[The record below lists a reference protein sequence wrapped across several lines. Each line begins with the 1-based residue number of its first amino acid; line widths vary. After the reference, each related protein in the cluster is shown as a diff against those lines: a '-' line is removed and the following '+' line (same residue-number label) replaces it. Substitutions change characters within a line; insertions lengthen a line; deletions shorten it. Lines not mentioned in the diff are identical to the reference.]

1 MSNVCP
7 KGHFSSDPDYCSECG
22 APLQAVVSIAS
33 TPRSHGSAARNSPV
47 TAPASV
53 DSANCPD
60 CMTPRPANARF
71 CEVCRFDFVAGKS
84 FSGLGSSDA
93 TPSLASPVVAQPA
106 PNMQST
112 ARAVADVAPPVVTP
126 SAAAVVAGVGPAPR
140 LLLRIVVDA
149 SLNKDPDPESPCPIN
164 APERIFH
171 LDLEENTLGR
181 QFESNGVHP
190 EIVVQDPGI
199 SRRHLKFIRDDNEH
213 FSVLE
218 LGSANGTEC
227 NGKVLEPGVVTAVQP
242 GDQLTLG
249 MWTRV
254 HVQAR

>member
-22 APLQAVVSIAS
+22 APLQAVAS
-33 TPRSHGSAARNSPV
+33 APSAPRSSGSAARNHQSAAV
-47 TAPASV
+47 ASV

-71 CEVCRFDFVAGKS
+71 CEVCRFDFVANKS
-84 FSGLGSSDA
+84 FSGLGSSDVPA
-93 TPSLASPVVAQPA
+93 PVAQP
-106 PNMQST
+106 
-112 ARAVADVAPPVVTP
+112 VAQPVVSQPVQSPQPTAMP
-126 SAAAVVAGVGPAPR
+126 VGDVVAVGAAPR
-140 LLLRIVVDA
+140 LLLRIVVDP
-149 SLNKDPDPESPCPIN
+149 SLNKDPDPESPCPTS

-171 LDLEENTLGR
+171 LDLDENTLGR
-181 QFESNGVHP
+181 QYEGNGVHP
-190 EIVVQDPGI
+190 EIVVQDPSI
-199 SRRHLKFIRDDNEH
+199 SRRHLKFIRSDEGH

-218 LGSANGTEC
+218 LGSANGTEY
-227 NGKVLEPGVVTAVQP
+227 NAKVLEPGVVTRVQP

-249 MWTRV
+249 MWTRI